1 MKKSDPRGSNQHISK
16 VDAVCIFKVPKCQNL
31 YWWYDFDDVGVDYMV
46 FWGAYSSDE
55 VFRMIKDKDYG
66 ILLNQTE
73 LLTKII

>member
-1 MKKSDPRGSNQHISK
+1 MLTIGLFGAKTSWEYAKYGNLD
-16 VDAVCIFKVPKCQNL
+16 VVCLFKDPKCQNL

-66 ILLNQTE
+66 ILSN
-73 LLTKII
+73 